1 MGRIVILPDVVVNR
15 IAAGEVIQRPASVVK
30 ELIDNAL
37 DAGARR
43 VEVRLEKGGRRLVMV
58 RDDGCGMDAED
69 AVLAFERHA
78 TSKVRTV
85 EDLTAIQTLGF
96 RGEALASI
104 AAVAHVVL
112 ETRPPDAEMGTR
124 VEVVGGRLRS
134 VTPVAVAPGTV
145 VQVRALFMN
154 VPARRKFL
162 AAPSVELAHVL
173 EVVQNYALAYP
184 DRTFHLWH
192 DGREVFLYP
201 AVAEAVERVRQ
212 VYGAEVARSLIPLAL
227 ETPEGSVVGWVSPPD
242 AGGFRADGMHVFVNG
257 RVVRDRFLLQTF
269 REGWQRYG
277 ARRPYPL
284 LVAFLTW
291 PPEAMDVNVHP
302 TKMEVRFR
310 EPGRV
315 QELIW
320 TALDQALQ
328 ARRPVPQWAPPAGTS
343 RRVALPEAVGTED
356 RTPLLRP
363 SVPSSPVSVG
373 PVDLPSA
380 GRVPPPDAGAA
391 EAPAPVRS
399 TGRELIGQWARCYLV
414 VLEADAILL
423 LDQHLVHERYL
434 YEQWVASPQ
443 ALPTQALLLPIPVE
457 VGMADAAFLTG
468 HAAELRRL
476 GWQLEPFGPGAVTVQ
491 AVPLGVPA
499 DRVPEVV
506 LQLRSILESAS
517 PDSVAGWDDLLK
529 TMACKAAVKMGM
541 ELSPDRRAA
550 LFEMWQVLKVPQVC
564 PHGRRMALRIPLT
577 RVHHL
582 FGRTWSG
589 ESVS

>member
-43 VEVRLEKGGRRLVMV
+43 VEVRLERGGRRLVMV

-85 EDLTAIQTLGF
+85 EDLTAIRTLGF

-112 ETRPPDAEMGTR
+112 ETRPSDAEVGTR

-134 VTPVAVAPGTV
+134 VTPAAVAPGTV
-145 VQVRALFMN
+145 VQVRALFLN

-212 VYGAEVARSLIPLAL
+212 VYGTEVARSLIPLDL
-227 ETPEGSVVGWVSPPD
+227 ETPEASVVGWVSPPD

-257 RVVRDRFLLQTF
+257 RVVRDRLLLQTF

-310 EPGRV
+310 EPERV

-320 TALDQALQ
+320 TALDRALQ
-328 ARRPVPQWAPPAGTS
+328 ARRPVPRWAPPE
-343 RRVALPEAVGTED
+343 RLPVKTD
-356 RTPLLRP
+356 LRELR
-363 SVPSSPVSVG
+363 SLSPSSPVVPVG
-373 PVDLPSA
+373 PPSSA
-380 GRVPPPDAGAA
+380 APPEVIGS
-391 EAPAPVRS
+391 EAPAPVVPA
-399 TGRELIGQWARCYLV
+399 GREPIGQWARCYLV
-414 VLEADAILL
+414 VLEAEAILL

-434 YEQWVASPQ
+434 YEQWTASPEG
-443 ALPTQALLLPIPVE
+443 PTSQALLVPIPVE
-457 VGMADAAFLTG
+457 VGMADVAFLMG
-468 HAAELRRL
+468 HATELRRL
-476 GWQLEPFGPGAVTVQ
+476 GWQLEAFGPGAVTVH
-491 AVPLGVPA
+491 AVPFGVPA
-499 DRVPEVV
+499 DHVPEVV

-517 PDSVAGWDDLLK
+517 RDPVAGWDDRLK
-529 TMACKAAVKMGM
+529 TMACKAAVKMGT

-550 LFEMWQVLKVPQVC
+550 LLEMWRALKVPQVC
-564 PHGRRMALRIPLT
+564 PHGRRMALRIPLG

-589 ESVS
+589 ESAP

>member
-1 MGRIVILPDVVVNR
+1 MGRIVILPDVVVGR

-43 VEVRLEKGGRRLVMV
+43 VEVRLEKGGRQLIVV
-58 RDDGCGMDAED
+58 RDDGWGMDAED

-85 EDLTAIQTLGF
+85 EDLMAIRTLGF

-112 ETRPPDAEMGTR
+112 ETRPPEAEVGTR
-124 VEVVGGRLRS
+124 VEIVGGRLRS
-134 VTPVAVAPGTV
+134 VTPAATAAGTV
-145 VQVRALFMN
+145 VQVRTLFMN

-173 EVVQNYALAYP
+173 EIVQNYALAYP

-201 AVAEAVERVRQ
+201 AVAEAIERVRQ
-212 VYGAEVARSLIPLAL
+212 VYGAEAARSLIPLAL
-227 ETPEGSVVGWVSPPD
+227 ETPDGSVVGWVSPPD
-242 AGGFRADGMHVFVNG
+242 AGGFRSDGMHVFVNG

-284 LVAFLTW
+284 LVAYLTW

-310 EPGRV
+310 DPERV

-320 TALDQALQ
+320 TALDQAFQ
-328 ARRPVPQWAPPAGTS
+328 ARRPVPQWAPPE
-343 RRVALPEAVGTED
+343 RLPVRTEPRSPSFGSPRPSSPTPVVPIRSPSTPSGVVGTE
-356 RTPLLRP
+356 
-363 SVPSSPVSVG
+363 VSSPVVSVTQ
-373 PVDLPSA
+373 A
-380 GRVPPPDAGAA
+380 R
-391 EAPAPVRS
+391 
-399 TGRELIGQWARCYLV
+399 IGQWARCYLV
-414 VLEADAILL
+414 VLEPEAILL

-443 ALPTQALLLPIPVE
+443 AVPTQALLMPIPVE
-457 VGMADAAFLTG
+457 VGVADAAFLAG
-468 HAAELRRL
+468 CSDRLRRL
-476 GWQLEPFGPGAVTVQ
+476 GWQLEPFGPGAVTVH
-491 AVPLGVPA
+491 AVPLGVLA
-499 DRVPEVV
+499 DSVPEVV
-506 LQLRSILESAS
+506 LQLRSILESA
-517 PDSVAGWDDLLK
+517 PRDPAVGWDDLLK

-541 ELSPDRRAA
+541 ELSPDRQTA
-550 LFEMWQVLKVPQVC
+550 LWEMWHALKVPQVC

-577 RVHHL
+577 KVHHL
-582 FGRTWSG
+582 FGRTWHG
-589 ESVS
+589 ESTP

>member
-30 ELIDNAL
+30 ELIDNAI

-112 ETRPPDAEMGTR
+112 ETRPADAEMGTR

-134 VTPVAVAPGTV
+134 VTPAAVAPGTV

-192 DGREVFLYP
+192 DGREVLLYP
-201 AVAEAVERVRQ
+201 AVAEAFERVRQ

-257 RVVRDRFLLQTF
+257 RVVRDRFLLQAF

-284 LVAFLTW
+284 LVAMLTW

-310 EPGRV
+310 DPGRV

-328 ARRPVPQWAPPAGTS
+328 ARRPVPQWAPPAGS
-343 RRVALPEAVGTED
+343 PRRVALPEAVGAKD
-356 RTPLLRP
+356 FTPLLRP
-363 SVPSSPVSVG
+363 PAPAT
-373 PVDLPSA
+373 PPM
-380 GRVPPPDAGAA
+380 PPPGLGRS
-391 EAPAPVRS
+391 EGPAPIGSV
-399 TGRELIGQWARCYLV
+399 GRELLGQWARCYLV
-414 VLEADAILL
+414 VLEAEAILL

-434 YEQWVASPQ
+434 YEQWTASPQ
-443 ALPTQALLLPIPVE
+443 ALPTQALLMPIPVE
-457 VGMADAAFLTG
+457 VGMADVAFLTG
-468 HAAELRRL
+468 HGAELQRL
-476 GWQLEPFGPGAVTVQ
+476 GWQLEPFGPGAVTVH
-491 AVPLGVPA
+491 AVPLGVPV

-517 PDSVAGWDDLLK
+517 PDPAAGWDDLLK

-541 ELSPDRRAA
+541 ELPPDRRAA
-550 LFEMWQVLKVPQVC
+550 LFEMWQALKVPQVC
-564 PHGRRMALRIPLT
+564 PHGRRMALRIPLA

-589 ESVS
+589 ESAP